1 MKAHQRMLDFFIYGD
16 LCFIKSLLN
25 YSLFK
30 VINVI
35 SAMHIKILVKLFEV
49 FIVIFSIMW

>member
-1 MKAHQRMLDFFIYGD
+1 MKAHQRMLDFFICGG

-25 YSLFK
+25 YSFIKK

-35 SAMHIKILVKLFEV
+35 SAMHIKILLMV
-49 FIVIFSIMW
+49 